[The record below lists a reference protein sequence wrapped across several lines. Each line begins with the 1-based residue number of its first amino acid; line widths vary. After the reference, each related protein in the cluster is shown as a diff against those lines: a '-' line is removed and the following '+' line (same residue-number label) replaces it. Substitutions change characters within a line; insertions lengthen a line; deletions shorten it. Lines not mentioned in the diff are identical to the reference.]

1 VIDFETARQIV
12 ANSDRVRKA
21 HGRPAGFAVA
31 EYGWESP
38 TRYMMCIEIGPDD
51 DVMLGVGV
59 TFVDKRTGEIS
70 LEAWYPPIDGS
81 PSAGMTPIGSAP
93 AN

>member
-1 VIDFETARQIV
+1 VINFAQAREIV
-12 ANSDRVRKA
+12 ANSDRVRQA
-21 HGRPAGFAVA
+21 HGRPVGFAVA
-31 EYGWESP
+31 TFGWESA

-81 PSAGMTPIGSAP
+81 PSAGMTPVGSAP
-93 AN
+93 VN